1 MSLANWFRN
10 SNTPHRS
17 ARLDSV
23 INKALAYLKSR
34 PDDTEVLPRIL
45 AKAIGESELT
55 ATTALRILEER
66 GVTHHVFV
74 LACGRTHKSLDRQ
87 DELHKLAESKYCNLC
102 DEAHSQLDDT
112 CHIELVYTIDREKLA
127 NADPVVSAA

>member
-10 SNTPHRS
+10 SLTPQRS

-23 INKALAYLKSR
+23 INKTLVYLKSR
-34 PDDTEVLPRIL
+34 PNDDEILPRIL

-74 LACGRTHKSLDRQ
+74 LACGKTRKSLDRQ
-87 DELHKLAESKYCNLC
+87 VELHKLAESKHCNLC
-102 DEAHSQLDDT
+102 DEEHSQIDDT

-127 NADPVVSAA
+127 KAEPVVSAA